1 MTSMRAFFAL
11 ATILSLLAPPLSW
24 GAAVDASSP
33 AGISMS
39 MASQAALG
47 SQLVRA
53 IAKSDKT
60 FGFGCA
66 LAAQSASLL
75 LPAIAIGYVATL
87 APEPPNLNLQG
98 SPLAPRPPP
107 LG

>member
-1 MTSMRAFFAL
+1 MAAMRTLFVL
-11 ATILSLLAPPLSW
+11 ATILSLAAPPLSW
-24 GAAVDASSP
+24 SATVDASSP
-33 AGISMS
+33 VGISMS
-39 MASQAALG
+39 MGSQAALG

-53 IAKSDKT
+53 IAKADKS

-66 LAAQSASLL
+66 LAAQTVSLL
-75 LPAIAIGYVATL
+75 LPPVTVEYVAAF

>member
-1 MTSMRAFFAL
+1 MASMRAFFVL
-11 ATILSLLAPPLSW
+11 ATILCLAAPPLSW
-24 GAAVDASSP
+24 GATVDVSSP
-33 AGISMS
+33 LAVSMS
-39 MASQAALG
+39 MGSQAALG
-47 SQLVRA
+47 SPVIRA
-53 IAKSDKT
+53 IAKADKA

-66 LAAQSASLL
+66 LAVQTTFLL
-75 LPAIAIGYVATL
+75 LPVFTVEYVATF

>member
-1 MTSMRAFFAL
+1 MASMRALFVL
-11 ATILSLLAPPLSW
+11 ATILCLAAPPLSW
-24 GAAVDASSP
+24 GATVDAASP
-33 AGISMS
+33 VGISIS
-39 MASQAALG
+39 MGSQAALG

-53 IAKSDKT
+53 IAKADKA

-66 LAAQSASLL
+66 LAAQTTSLL
-75 LPAIAIGYVATL
+75 LQAVTVEYVATF